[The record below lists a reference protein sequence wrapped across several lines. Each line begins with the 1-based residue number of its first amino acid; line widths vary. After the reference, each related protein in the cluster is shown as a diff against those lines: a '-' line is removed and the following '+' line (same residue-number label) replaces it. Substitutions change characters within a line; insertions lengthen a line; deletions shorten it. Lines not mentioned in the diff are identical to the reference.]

1 MTTQENAIL
10 EFERY
15 YGRHPSF
22 VVRAPGRVNLIG
34 EHTDY
39 NDGFVLPIAI
49 DRAVWIAL
57 RPTATRRVML
67 HSLDLKQ
74 SAEFSLDNIKHENQE
89 WVEYIKGIA
98 WALQQAGFILEGWE
112 GLITSDIPIGAGL
125 SSSAALELAAARAF
139 AAVSNYPWEAIKMA
153 QIGQQ
158 SERDWVGVNC
168 GIMDQMISAI
178 GQAGHALLIDCRS
191 LKTEFVP
198 LPPDIKIVVLDT
210 ATRRGL
216 VDSAYNERREQC
228 KIAARFFGVPA
239 LRDVIQTDFDAKA
252 EDLDPVV
259 FRRARHVIS
268 ENIRTLQAVNA
279 ISQKD
284 TVKLGQLINA
294 SHISL
299 RDDFEVSNSE
309 LDQMVNCAQQE
320 SACYGARMTGAGF
333 GGCAIAIVDINAVQN
348 FTETVAIN
356 YQAATGLRP
365 EIYVCTATDG
375 ATITSI

>member
-1 MTTQENAIL
+1 MFAQDYAIL

-15 YGRHPSF
+15 YGRRPSF

-57 RPTATRRVML
+57 RPTATRQVIL

-74 SAEFSLDNIKHENQE
+74 SAEFSLENIKHENQE
-89 WVEYIKGIA
+89 WVEYFKGVA
-98 WALQQAGFILEGWE
+98 WALQQAGFIIEGWE

-125 SSSAALELAAARAF
+125 SSSAALELATVRAF
-139 AAVSNYPWEAIKMA
+139 AAVSNFPWEAIKMA

-158 SERDWVGVNC
+158 AERDWVGVNC
-168 GIMDQMISAI
+168 GIMDQIISAV

-198 LPPDIKIVVLDT
+198 LPADIKIVVLDT

-252 EDLDPVV
+252 EALDPVV

-299 RDDFEVSNSE
+299 RDDFEVSNPE
-309 LDQMVNCAQQE
+309 LDQMVNCAQQD

-333 GGCAIAIVDINAVQN
+333 GGCAIAIVHIKAVQN

-356 YQAATGLRP
+356 YQTATGLRP

>member
-1 MTTQENAIL
+1 M
-10 EFERY
+10 
-15 YGRHPSF
+15 
-22 VVRAPGRVNLIG
+22 
-34 EHTDY
+34 
-39 NDGFVLPIAI
+39 
-49 DRAVWIAL
+49 
-57 RPTATRRVML
+57 
-67 HSLDLKQ
+67 
-74 SAEFSLDNIKHENQE
+74 
-89 WVEYIKGIA
+89 
-98 WALQQAGFILEGWE
+98 
-112 GLITSDIPIGAGL
+112 
-125 SSSAALELAAARAF
+125 
-139 AAVSNYPWEAIKMA
+139 
-153 QIGQQ
+153 
-158 SERDWVGVNC
+158 NC
-168 GIMDQMISAI
+168 GIMDQMISAV

-239 LRDVIQTDFDAKA
+239 LRDVSQTDFDAKA
-252 EDLDPVV
+252 EGLDPVV
-259 FRRARHVIS
+259 FRRTRHVIS
-268 ENIRTLQAVNA
+268 ENLRTLQAVNA

-333 GGCAIAIVDINAVQN
+333 GGCAIAIVDTNAVQN

-375 ATITSI
+375 ATITMPPKPL